1 MGLDLAHL
9 IVLELKFLSMQ
20 IKILDPF
27 KVVIIDMLLKG
38 LVLGMVEQLY
48 KLMLV
53 EVEDSLEQVVMVVK
67 VAMQVVMAAVVE
79 VELLHLVLNMLEQQ

>member
-1 MGLDLAHL
+1 
-9 IVLELKFLSMQ
+9 MQ